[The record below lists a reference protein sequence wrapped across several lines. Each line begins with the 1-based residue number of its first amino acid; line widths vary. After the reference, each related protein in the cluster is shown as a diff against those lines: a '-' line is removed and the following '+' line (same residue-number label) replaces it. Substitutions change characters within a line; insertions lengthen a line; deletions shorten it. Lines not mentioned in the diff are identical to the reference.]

1 MKNDVVARRAFKNP
15 TNWETRCPRCS
26 NHFTI
31 KELIDANAH
40 TKYAV
45 TADNLRGS
53 TCWYHPS
60 SFMVLKPIKPTL
72 GDILFLIWAVIS
84 GLMTTLRRS
93 DPPHKIKR
101 R

>member
-1 MKNDVVARRAFKNP
+1 MKSDVVARRAFKNP

-26 NHFTI
+26 NHFTV

>member
-26 NHFTI
+26 NHFTV
-31 KELIDANAH
+31 KELIDANAY
-40 TKYAV
+40 TKYPV

>member
-26 NHFTI
+26 NHFTV

-45 TADNLRGS
+45 TADILRGS